1 MRYHL
6 LKMLRELGGGTKIDD
21 HDIVAWANA
30 TAATTGSSVTIKN
43 TKDKKLKDGR
53 YLLHLVAAIE
63 PRAVDFK
70 IVTACTDGTEGRAV
84 WCTEGEGSVFAL
96 SRHSLLTATSLTFT
110 LTHSSTLQTRSTS

>member
-70 IVTACTDGTEGRAV
+70 IVTACTDGTERPCRVVHRRGRQCV
-84 WCTEGEGSVFAL
+84 
-96 SRHSLLTATSLTFT
+96 RSLLTSTSLTLT